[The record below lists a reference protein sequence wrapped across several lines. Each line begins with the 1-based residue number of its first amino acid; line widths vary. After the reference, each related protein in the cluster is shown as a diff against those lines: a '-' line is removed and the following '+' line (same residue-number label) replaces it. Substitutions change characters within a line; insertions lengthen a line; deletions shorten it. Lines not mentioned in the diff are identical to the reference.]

1 MTSSIPSVVIV
12 GAGFAG
18 LRAARQLAG
27 APVQVTLVDQNNY
40 HLFQPLLYQ
49 VATAG
54 VSATDIAYPVR
65 AIFRKQA
72 NFSFRMA
79 KVSGVDF
86 SARQVL
92 TERGPIP
99 YDQLILGVG
108 GETNTF
114 GLQGVA
120 RHAFPLK
127 SLDDAI
133 RLRNHILRM
142 FELSS
147 QANDPAARLAL
158 RTFVVVGG
166 GPTGVECAGALSELI
181 RLVLVKDFPGLDLSD
196 VQVHLVERMD
206 SLLPGF
212 PSQLSA
218 AAAETLRRKHVT
230 LNFGW
235 QVQDYDGEALCL
247 ADGSRLPART
257 LVWAAGVQAV
267 SLLRLIGLP
276 TSRQGRVPVLPTLQ
290 VPGYENLWVVGDAA
304 YLEEAGQPLP
314 MMAPVAIQ
322 QGELAAK
329 NILRQLAAQ
338 PLQEFQF
345 KDPGSLAT
353 IGRNAAVAR
362 INRLNFSG
370 FAAWLVWLA
379 VHIFW
384 LIGFRN
390 RLLVMINWAWD
401 YLFYER
407 AVRLITSQG
416 ASDASYSPSRIDPED
431 G

>member
-1 MTSSIPSVVIV
+1 MSSPLPQIVIV

-18 LRAARQLAG
+18 LRAARQFAG

-72 NFSFRMA
+72 NFTFRMA
-79 KVSGVDF
+79 TVTDVDF
-86 SARQVL
+86 AARQVL
-92 TERGPIP
+92 TDRGPIP

-142 FELSS
+142 FELSA
-147 QANDPAARLAL
+147 QAADPETRAAL

-181 RLVLVKDFPGLDLSD
+181 RLVLVKDFPGFDLSD

-212 PSQLSA
+212 PPALSA
-218 AAAETLRRKHVT
+218 AAAETLRRKHVN

-235 QVQDYDGEALCL
+235 QVQDYDGEVITLQ
-247 ADGSRLPART
+247 DGRQLPAHT

-267 SLLRLIGLP
+267 SLLKQIGLP

-290 VPGYENLWVVGDAA
+290 VPGLEHVWVVGDAA

-322 QGELAAK
+322 QGELAAN
-329 NILRQLAAQ
+329 NILRQLSGQ
-338 PLQEFQF
+338 PLQEFQY

-362 INRLNFSG
+362 INRLKFSG

-416 ASDASYSPSRIDPED
+416 TIESQRDTAPPDS
-431 G
+431 

>member
-1 MTSSIPSVVIV
+1 M
-12 GAGFAG
+12 
-18 LRAARQLAG
+18 L
-27 APVQVTLVDQNNY
+27 
-40 HLFQPLLYQ
+40 
-49 VATAG
+49 
-54 VSATDIAYPVR
+54 
-65 AIFRKQA
+65 KQ
-72 NFSFRMA
+72 
-79 KVSGVDF
+79 
-86 SARQVL
+86 
-92 TERGPIP
+92 
-99 YDQLILGVG
+99 
-108 GETNTF
+108 
-114 GLQGVA
+114 
-120 RHAFPLK
+120 
-127 SLDDAI
+127 
-133 RLRNHILRM
+133 
-142 FELSS
+142 
-147 QANDPAARLAL
+147 
-158 RTFVVVGG
+158 
-166 GPTGVECAGALSELI
+166 
-181 RLVLVKDFPGLDLSD
+181 
-196 VQVHLVERMD
+196 
-206 SLLPGF
+206 
-212 PSQLSA
+212 
-218 AAAETLRRKHVT
+218 
-230 LNFGW
+230 
-235 QVQDYDGEALCL
+235 
-247 ADGSRLPART
+247 
-257 LVWAAGVQAV
+257 
-267 SLLRLIGLP
+267 IGLP
-276 TSRQGRVPVLPTLQ
+276 SSRQGRVPVLPTLQ
-290 VPGYENLWVVGDAA
+290 VPGFENVWVVGDAA

-322 QGELAAK
+322 QGELAAQ